1 MEPISILTSV
11 SGASRAALA
20 LSTTLFSFVQ
30 ATRNIDQNVRSLYDE
45 VTGLSR
51 TIDAISSSL
60 RTADIETPKQTQR
73 NHDLW
78 RSVDASL
85 GDCRVVLDSMHKTL
99 QSVKKTGSNVAAQM
113 LRAFKLNWKED
124 EIKTLRSQIQSQ
136 NAALQLALQAI
147 NVHLTSIAP
156 HIVIDDLVPRFEI
169 LTDMIMQLSLSKT
182 SDKPQEDPQSSGTIS
197 VPKRPPSLTNLV
209 FSAKDVLDQA
219 RSTIE
224 QSEEGSDDSSTI
236 TVMLHHLDLLE
247 QDLQSNLAMHSG
259 GQWSRPRTEPEHHEF
274 VQNWVSSAP
283 MGANTGRSDST
294 STIGGD
300 SPSFDEDSDED
311 DDLDYEILQEFLKR
325 GFANYEKGD
334 WANAELYIRR
344 AIDSSKT
351 LPLDKVRLKGIDLEA
366 AQFQIAI
373 CAFHQKRFDEADV
386 ETLEL
391 RTARPASNEPK
402 NTTLRRI
409 LSVYL
414 FAEICFERKK
424 LEDAHKCCRKAR
436 SMRRKLLGETVWLE
450 TNCFTLLSAIAAAQ
464 GDNLTAEVYRDK
476 ARASTTADSPLKLEQ
491 EQESEIRSARL
502 DSIIRTWDG
511 IAPTQPRPEV
521 PIFNDPSEYNIYV
534 TRECQ
539 HRAVVVYFYSTVFS
553 QVPEH
558 EELAKQFADYAAA
571 FSKAIFIHLKSSIQA
586 HPLFYLNLKDVGLTF
601 GTGVRGITR
610 QDMLELY
617 EALKKYAR

>member
-1 MEPISILTSV
+1 
-11 SGASRAALA
+11 
-20 LSTTLFSFVQ
+20 
-30 ATRNIDQNVRSLYDE
+30 
-45 VTGLSR
+45 
-51 TIDAISSSL
+51 
-60 RTADIETPKQTQR
+60 
-73 NHDLW
+73 
-78 RSVDASL
+78 
-85 GDCRVVLDSMHKTL
+85 
-99 QSVKKTGSNVAAQM
+99 
-113 LRAFKLNWKED
+113 
-124 EIKTLRSQIQSQ
+124 
-136 NAALQLALQAI
+136 
-147 NVHLTSIAP
+147 
-156 HIVIDDLVPRFEI
+156 VIDDLVPRFEI
-169 LTDMIMQLSLSKT
+169 LTDMIMQLSPSKT
-182 SDKPQEDPQSSGTIS
+182 PDKPQEDTQSYSTIS
-197 VPKRPPSLTNLV
+197 VPQRPPSLTNLV

-219 RSTIE
+219 RYTIE

-259 GQWSRPRTEPEHHEF
+259 GQWSRPRTEPGHHEF

-283 MGANTGRSDST
+283 MGANTGRSDSASVPTRTQMTPSQSSIET

-300 SPSFDEDSDED
+300 SPSFDENSDED

-391 RTARPASNEPK
+391 RTARPASNEPR

-414 FAEICFERKK
+414 FAEICFEKKK
-424 LEDAHKCCRKAR
+424 LEEAHKCCRKAL

-450 TNCFTLLSAIAAAQ
+450 TNCFALLSAIATAQ
-464 GDNLTAEVYRDK
+464 GDNLTAEVYQDK
-476 ARASTTADSPLKLEQ
+476 ARASITPDTALEQEQ

-502 DSIIRTWDG
+502 DRIRTCDRK
-511 IAPTQPRPEV
+511 PRPYRLRPPRRKAEHDEAGMLPV
-521 PIFNDPSEYNIYV
+521 IY
-534 TRECQ
+534 
-539 HRAVVVYFYSTVFS
+539 
-553 QVPEH
+553 
-558 EELAKQFADYAAA
+558 
-571 FSKAIFIHLKSSIQA
+571 I
-586 HPLFYLNLKDVGLTF
+586 YLNGSAIGFANCNASEDIL
-601 GTGVRGITR
+601 
-610 QDMLELY
+610 
-617 EALKKYAR
+617 